1 MTSEASAKENRRE
14 EIAAYVLQQGEARID
29 DLVQRF
35 GVSRMTIHRHIDQ
48 LAAAGLLRKLHGAV
62 SALPSGVYESLFRYR
77 QTVATA
83 EKSSLARAAL
93 RYIEPGQVVMIDDSS
108 TTHALAPL
116 LSEMAPLTVIT
127 NSLASIQSLTGA
139 DDITLI
145 GLGGQYHP
153 TYNAFI
159 GHLCETALP
168 SLRANVLICS
178 ASAAQNGVAY
188 IQDAQVTRVKQ
199 AMMAAANIR
208 ILLLNHEK
216 FGRSALHALAPLSAF
231 DAVLTGIALP
241 EAQAEALK
249 AAGVRL
255 HLIETDTP

>member
-1 MTSEASAKENRRE
+1 MTPETRRE

-48 LAAAGLLRKLHGAV
+48 LAQAGLLRKLHGAV

-77 QTVATA
+77 QTVASA
-83 EKSSLARAAL
+83 EKSALGRAAL
-93 RYIEPGQVVMIDDSS
+93 SYIEPGQVVMIDDSS
-108 TTHALAPL
+108 TTHALANL
-116 LSEMAPLTVIT
+116 LPDIAPLTVIT
-127 NSLASIQSLTGA
+127 NSLASIQSLTGTE
-139 DDITLI
+139 DITLI

-159 GHLCETALP
+159 GHLCENALP
-168 SLRANVLICS
+168 GLRANVLICS
-178 ASAAQNGVAY
+178 ASAAQNGTAY

-199 AMMAAANIR
+199 AMMASANKR

-216 FGRSALHALAPLSAF
+216 FGRSALHALAPLTAF
-231 DAVLTGIALP
+231 DAVLTGTALP
-241 EAQAEALK
+241 AAEAEALTS
-249 AAGVRL
+249 AGVRL
-255 HLIETDTP
+255 HLIETETA

>member
-1 MTSEASAKENRRE
+1 MSPESRVKENRRE

-48 LAAAGLLRKLHGAV
+48 LAQAGLLRKLHGAV

-77 QTVATA
+77 QTVAAA

-108 TTHALAPL
+108 TTHALAAL
-116 LSEMAPLTVIT
+116 LPEIAPLTVVT
-127 NSLASIQSLTGA
+127 NSLASIQTLTGA
-139 DDITLI
+139 EDITLI

-168 SLRANVLICS
+168 HLRANVLICS

-199 AMMAAANIR
+199 AMMAAANTR

-216 FGRSALHALAPLSAF
+216 FGRSALHALAPLTGF
-231 DAVLTGIALP
+231 DAVLTGATLP
-241 EAQAEALK
+241 AAEACALK

-255 HLIETDTP
+255 HLIETETP

>member
-1 MTSEASAKENRRE
+1 MTPETRRE

-48 LAAAGLLRKLHGAV
+48 LAQAGLLRKLHGAV

-77 QTVATA
+77 QTVASV
-83 EKSSLARAAL
+83 EKSALARAAL
-93 RYIEPGQVVMIDDSS
+93 SYIEPGQVVMIDDSS
-108 TTHALAPL
+108 TTHALASL
-116 LSEMAPLTVIT
+116 LPDIAPLTVIT

-139 DDITLI
+139 EDITLI

-168 SLRANVLICS
+168 TLRANVLICS
-178 ASAAQNGVAY
+178 ASAAQGGTAY

-199 AMMAAANIR
+199 AMMASANTR

-216 FGRSALHALAPLSAF
+216 FGRSALHALAPLTAF
-231 DAVLTGIALP
+231 DAVLTGAALP
-241 EAQAEALK
+241 ASDAAALK

-255 HLIETDTP
+255 HLIETETA

>member
-1 MTSEASAKENRRE
+1 MTPETRRE

-48 LAAAGLLRKLHGAV
+48 LAQAGLLRKLHGAV

-77 QTVATA
+77 QTVASA
-83 EKSSLARAAL
+83 EKSALGRAAL
-93 RYIEPGQVVMIDDSS
+93 SYIEPGQVVMIDDSS
-108 TTHALAPL
+108 TTHALANL
-116 LSEMAPLTVIT
+116 LPDIAPLTVIT

-139 DDITLI
+139 EDITLI

-168 SLRANVLICS
+168 TMRANVLICS
-178 ASAAQNGVAY
+178 ASAVQGGTAY

-199 AMMAAANIR
+199 AMMASANTR

-216 FGRSALHALAPLSAF
+216 FGRSALHALAPLTAF
-231 DAVLTGIALP
+231 DAVLTGAALP
-241 EAQAEALK
+241 ASDAAALE

-255 HLIETDTP
+255 HLIETETA